1 VAVMRRFEVV
11 VKVSSAPIGT
21 EHLPCFIPSEFANF
35 SVMKCMLE
43 PVSSRTLPRIGCAL
57 SFKMLI
63 FAVTNRSRCS
73 TADGDVIGDSVP
85 FEVIVIYNHF
95 FRSR

>member
-1 VAVMRRFEVV
+1 MIRNVNVRLYVLSMEVLVAVMRHNLEVV

-35 SVMKCMLE
+35 SIMKCMLE
-43 PVSSRTLPRIGCAL
+43 PVSNRALPRIGCAL

-63 FAVTNRSRCS
+63 FAVTNRS
-73 TADGDVIGDSVP
+73 
-85 FEVIVIYNHF
+85 
-95 FRSR
+95 